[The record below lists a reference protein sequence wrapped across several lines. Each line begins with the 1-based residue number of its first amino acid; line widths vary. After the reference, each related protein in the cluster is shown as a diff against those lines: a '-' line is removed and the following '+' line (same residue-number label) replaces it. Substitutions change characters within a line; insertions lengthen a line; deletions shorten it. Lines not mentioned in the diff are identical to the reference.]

1 VQRKGGEKSGKGRE
15 GSGTGEDTKK
25 AASRERRGRR
35 MGRGVGQCRY
45 RRPSE
50 PTRHASTG
58 GGGTVRTLQGST
70 NALSAAVWADSRVGA
85 CIVPR

>member
-1 VQRKGGEKSGKGRE
+1 VQRKWGEKSGKGRE

-50 PTRHASTG
+50 PTRQASVG
-58 GGGTVRTLQGST
+58 GGGQVRTLQGII
-70 NALSAAVWADSRVGA
+70 SARLTAVCADSRESAVM
-85 CIVPR
+85 VPR